1 MADFLHTLFRGY
13 NPWEVVLEIGV
24 IWIGIWM
31 VIRFLRNTRGAGAIK
46 GFALVVGLLALGVR
60 VLGNVGS
67 GTGADAFG
75 RLRFLADQV
84 LILLA
89 FALVVVFQPEIRQ
102 AMSRLGQTRLFG
114 RTQGQAGTVAE
125 EIAEAV
131 DFLSRSRFGALIV
144 VERSVPLGTLTAGGT
159 ELDAKISASL
169 LQSIF
174 WPNNPLHDLAT
185 VIRGGRVWCA
195 GMQLPLAEE
204 GSVPSHLG
212 ARHRA
217 GLGAT
222 VDTDCV
228 VVIVSEETGSIRI
241 ASRGSLSGPIA
252 RDAVKDRLLA
262 YLESD
267 AGDGSPSSAT
277 LERGSTARTTGSTG
291 DAA

>member
-1 MADFLHTLFRGY
+1 MTSIFQSLFRGY
-13 NPWEVVLEIGV
+13 SPWEVALEIAV
-24 IWIGIWM
+24 IWAFVWTI
-31 VIRFLRNTRGAGAIK
+31 VRFLRNTRGAGAIK
-46 GFALVVGLLALGVR
+46 GFALVVGSVALAVRILGQ
-60 VLGNVGS
+60 VG
-67 GTGADAFG
+67 GTDTLG

-84 LILLA
+84 LVLLVIS
-89 FALVVVFQPEIRQ
+89 LVVVFQPEIRQ

-114 RTQGQAGTVAE
+114 RNRLQAGTLAGEV
-125 EIAEAV
+125 AEAV

-144 VERSVPLGTLTAGGT
+144 IERSVPLGSLTDGGT
-159 ELDAKISASL
+159 ELDAKVTSSL

-217 GLGAT
+217 GLGVT

-241 ASRGSLSGPIA
+241 AQHGQLSGPIA
-252 RDAVKDRLLA
+252 RDAVEEKLLA

-267 AGDGSPSSAT
+267 TSDPTSLSDSKSAS
-277 LERGSTARTTGSTG
+277 ES
-291 DAA
+291 AA

>member
-1 MADFLHTLFRGY
+1 MLTGFLHSLFRGY
-13 NPWEVVLEIGV
+13 NPLEVAVEIGV
-24 IWIGIWM
+24 IWAGVWM

-46 GFALVVGLLALGVR
+46 GFALVVGLVALGVR
-60 VLGNVGS
+60 VLGNVGGGS
-67 GTGADAFG
+67 DSFG
-75 RLRFLADQV
+75 RLRFLADQLLV
-84 LILLA
+84 LLVI
-89 FALVVVFQPEIRQ
+89 ALVVVFQPEIRQ

-114 RTQGQAGTVAE
+114 RGRGQASTLAE
-125 EIAEAV
+125 EIADAV

-144 VERSVPLGTLTAGGT
+144 VEKTVPLGNLTEGGT
-159 ELDAKISASL
+159 ELDAKVSASL

-174 WPNNPLHDLAT
+174 WPNNPLHDLAA

-204 GSVPSHLG
+204 GSVPAHLG

-241 ASRGSLSGPIA
+241 AYRGSLSGPIA
-252 RDAVKDRLLA
+252 RDAVKDKLLA
-262 YLESD
+262 LLEAELTD
-267 AGDGSPSSAT
+267 PST
-277 LERGSTARTTGSTG
+277 EVNVTSTATDSSKG

>member
-1 MADFLHTLFRGY
+1 MPSILQSLFRGY
-13 NPWEVVLEIGV
+13 SPWEVALEIGV
-24 IWIGIWM
+24 IWIFVWM
-31 VIRFLRNTRGAGAIK
+31 IVRFLRNTRGAGAIK
-46 GFALVVGLLALGVR
+46 GFALVVGLVALSVR
-60 VLGNVGS
+60 VLAQVGS
-67 GTGADAFG
+67 TDTFG

-84 LILLA
+84 LVFLVIS
-89 FALVVVFQPEIRQ
+89 LVVVFQPEIRQ

-114 RTQGQAGTVAE
+114 RNRGAAGSLASEV
-125 EIAEAV
+125 AEAV

-144 VERSVPLGTLTAGGT
+144 IERSVPLGSLTEGGT
-159 ELDAKISASL
+159 ELDAKVTASL

-185 VIRGGRVWCA
+185 VIRGERVWCA

-241 ASRGSLSGPIA
+241 AHRGQLSGPIA
-252 RDAVKDRLLA
+252 RDAVQEKLIA
-262 YLESD
+262 TLESD
-267 AGDGSPSSAT
+267 SGEPTHTSST
-277 LERGSTARTTGSTG
+277 PLKSES
-291 DAA
+291 AA

>member
-1 MADFLHTLFRGY
+1 MTSILQSLFRGY
-13 NPWEVVLEIGV
+13 SPWEVALEIGI
-24 IWIGIWM
+24 IWAFVWTI
-31 VIRFLRNTRGAGAIK
+31 VRFLRNTRGAGAIK
-46 GFALVVGLLALGVR
+46 GFALL
-60 VLGNVGS
+60 VGS
-67 GTGADAFG
+67 VALIVRILGQVGGTDTLA

-84 LILLA
+84 LVLLVIS
-89 FALVVVFQPEIRQ
+89 LVVVFQPEIRQ

-114 RTQGQAGTVAE
+114 RNRLQTGTVAGE
-125 EIAEAV
+125 VAEAV

-144 VERSVPLGTLTAGGT
+144 IERGVPLGSLTEGGT
-159 ELDAKISASL
+159 ELDAKVTASL

-195 GMQLPLAEE
+195 GMQLPIAEE

-241 ASRGSLSGPIA
+241 ASRGQLSGPIA
-252 RDAVKDRLLA
+252 RDAVQEKLLA
-262 YLESD
+262 YLEADTSAQSSEPGRSD
-267 AGDGSPSSAT
+267 STSESA
-277 LERGSTARTTGSTG
+277 A
-291 DAA
+291 

>member
-1 MADFLHTLFRGY
+1 MTNILHSLFRGY
-13 NPWEVVLEIGV
+13 SPWEVALEIAV
-24 IWIGIWM
+24 IWAFVWM
-31 VIRFLRNTRGAGAIK
+31 IVRFLRNTRGAGAIK
-46 GFALVVGLLALGVR
+46 GFALVVGLVALSVR
-60 VLGNVGS
+60 ILGEAG
-67 GTGADAFG
+67 GTDTLG

-84 LILLA
+84 LVLLVIS
-89 FALVVVFQPEIRQ
+89 LVVVFQPEIRQ

-114 RTQGQAGTVAE
+114 RNRLQAGTVAGE
-125 EIAEAV
+125 VAEAV
-131 DFLSRSRFGALIV
+131 DFLSRSRFGALV
-144 VERSVPLGTLTAGGT
+144 VIERSVPLGAMTDGAT
-159 ELDAKISASL
+159 ELDAKVTASL

-185 VIRGGRVWCA
+185 VIRSGRVWCA

-241 ASRGSLSGPIA
+241 AFRGQLSGPIA
-252 RDAVKDRLLA
+252 RDAVQEKLLA
-262 YLESD
+262 YLE
-267 AGDGSPSSAT
+267 AEPSEAAPAAQPAPANSESA
-277 LERGSTARTTGSTG
+277 A
-291 DAA
+291 

>member
-1 MADFLHTLFRGY
+1 MPVIFQNLFRGY
-13 NPWEVVLEIGV
+13 SPWEVVLEIAV
-24 IWIGIWM
+24 IWAFVWM
-31 VIRFLRNTRGAGAIK
+31 IVRFLRNTRGAGAIK
-46 GFALVVGLLALGVR
+46 GFALVVGLVALSVR
-60 VLGNVGS
+60 VLAQIGS
-67 GTGADAFG
+67 TETFG

-84 LILLA
+84 LFFLVIS
-89 FALVVVFQPEIRQ
+89 LVVVFQPEIRQ

-114 RTQGQAGTVAE
+114 RGRAAAGSLAE

-144 VERSVPLGTLTAGGT
+144 VERSVPLGSLTEGGT
-159 ELDAKISASL
+159 ELDAKITASL

-185 VIRGGRVWCA
+185 VIRGNRVWCA

-217 GLGAT
+217 ALGAT

-241 ASRGSLSGPIA
+241 ASRGQLHGPIA
-252 RDAVKDRLLA
+252 RDAVRDKLVA
-262 YLESD
+262 MLESEGGE
-267 AGDGSPSSAT
+267 APAEKSVTP
-277 LERGSTARTTGSTG
+277 ER
-291 DAA
+291 AA

>member
-1 MADFLHTLFRGY
+1 MPAIFQNLFRGY
-13 NPWEVVLEIGV
+13 SPWEVVLEIAV
-24 IWIGIWM
+24 IWAFVWAI
-31 VIRFLRNTRGAGAIK
+31 VRFLKNTRGAGAIK
-46 GFALVVGLLALGVR
+46 GFALVVGLVALSVR
-60 VLGNVGS
+60 VLAQIGS
-67 GTGADAFG
+67 TETFG

-84 LILLA
+84 LFFLVIS
-89 FALVVVFQPEIRQ
+89 LVVVFQPEIRQ

-114 RTQGQAGTVAE
+114 RGRAAAGSLAE

-144 VERSVPLGTLTAGGT
+144 VERSVPLGSLTEGGT
-159 ELDAKISASL
+159 ELDAKITASL

-185 VIRGGRVWCA
+185 VIRGNRVWCA

-241 ASRGSLSGPIA
+241 ASRGKLHGPIA
-252 RDAVKDRLLA
+252 RDAVREKLIA
-262 YLESD
+262 MLESD
-267 AGDGSPSSAT
+267 SGDSADKALT
-277 LERGSTARTTGSTG
+277 PEHAT
-291 DAA
+291 